1 MKRLSRYLCLL
12 ALAAATACI
21 ENDIPYPVVECS
33 IEAIAAEGLSGE
45 PTIDPAARRVVLPLE
60 ETTDIQAVEI
70 TSCRVTEGAKASEE
84 IVGKH
89 DLRAPLYVDLAIYQ
103 EYLWT
108 IEAQQTIERTF
119 TVAGQV
125 GSTQWD
131 TANLRAKVCV
141 GFEDLSHVEIT
152 SLKLGPRGITTL
164 SCIFTD
170 DLNDTNLDLLSDFAS
185 SGGFRKVE
193 AAYHGRKE
201 AWELEVEY
209 SEIKVSLTKIAPW
222 THSAWLYADGLSGTT
237 LGFRYRAEGAEEWV
251 EVPEEQIV
259 FVGGSFSTQIK
270 GLLPET
276 GYEAIAYSNDD
287 QTEVQRFTTEP
298 ALALPNGGFEQWSDQ
313 KGIVC
318 PYLSDEQ
325 AFWHS
330 GNTGAK
336 MASKVICEGSPD
348 VRPGSQGQYSAYL
361 ESTLATVFG
370 LGKFAAGNIFTGVYA
385 KTDGTNGIINF
396 GRPFATHPIALRG
409 WMKYT
414 QGKID
419 KVDKSPAGMT
429 LTTDDMDEGSIYI
442 ALGTWTP
449 AEYGGTDESPVQVRT
464 KEVSTLFDKNAKDVV
479 GYGELILTESV
490 EEWTQFTI
498 PIDWRDKTAAP
509 THMMIV
515 CSGSRWGDYFT
526 GSSQSRMWLDDF
538 ELIYDEADL

>member
-1 MKRLSRYLCLL
+1 MKQLSRYICLL

-70 TSCRVTEGAKASEE
+70 TSCRITEGAKVSEE

-125 GSTQWD
+125 GSTKWD
-131 TANLRAKVCV
+131 LDSEPKVAKVDV
-141 GFEDLSHVEIT
+141 GFEDLSSVEIT
-152 SLKLGPRGITTL
+152 DLKLGPRGITQMIA
-164 SCIFTD
+164 SD
-170 DLNDTNLDLLSDFAS
+170 DTIIGEENLPLQSDFTTPRYLS
-185 SGGFRKVE
+185 VTYHNHVE
-193 AAYHGRKE
+193 N
-201 AWELEVEY
+201 WVLEVEY

-259 FVGGSFSTQIK
+259 FDGGSFHTQIK

-409 WMKYT
+409 WMKYM